1 MERKQNV
8 IYENIKLL
16 TARILSKKMFVV
28 YRASCVRG
36 DIVVKTERTI
46 LSFLKIKQM

>member
-16 TARILSKKMFVV
+16 TARILSEKMFVV